1 MDENRLDCIHIRDLV
16 CRCIVG
22 INPEERVKRQEVLLN
37 VTVWADLRDACA
49 SDDIADTVDYKRVKE
64 GILAMVE
71 ASSYNLVER
80 LASEIAAVC
89 LQADR
94 VRRVRVVLDKP
105 GALRFARSV
114 AVDITRERGEV

>member
-22 INPEERVKRQEVLLN
+22 INPEERVKRQEVQIN
-37 VTVWADLRDACA
+37 VTMWADLRDACA
-49 SDDIADTVDYKRVKE
+49 SDEIAETVDYKKVKE

-114 AVDITRERGEV
+114 AVDLTRERGEV

>member
-1 MDENRLDCIHIRDLV
+1 MDENCLDCIHIRDLA

-22 INPEERVKRQEVLLN
+22 INPEERVKRQEVLIN
-37 VTVWADLRDACA
+37 VTMWADLHDACA
-49 SDDIADTVDYKRVKE
+49 SDDIAETVDYKKVKE

-89 LQADR
+89 LQANR

-114 AVDITRERGEV
+114 AVDLTRERGEV

>member
-22 INPEERVKRQEVLLN
+22 INPEERVKRQEVLIN
-37 VTVWADLRDACA
+37 VTMWADLRDACA
-49 SDDIADTVDYKRVKE
+49 SDDIADTVDYKKVKE

-89 LQADR
+89 LQASR

-114 AVDITRERGEV
+114 AVDLTRERGEV

>member
-22 INPEERVKRQEVLLN
+22 INPEERVKRQEVLIN
-37 VTVWADLRDACA
+37 VTMWADLRDACA
-49 SDDIADTVDYKRVKE
+49 SDDIADTVDYKKVKE

-89 LQADR
+89 LHASR

-114 AVDITRERGEV
+114 AVDLTRERGEV

>member
-1 MDENRLDCIHIRDLV
+1 MDENHLDCIHIRDLV

-22 INPEERVKRQEVLLN
+22 INPEERVKRQEVLIN
-37 VTVWADLRDACA
+37 VTMWADLRDACA
-49 SDDIADTVDYKRVKE
+49 SDDIADTVDYKKVKE

-89 LQADR
+89 LQASR

-114 AVDITRERGEV
+114 AVDLTRERGEV

>member
-1 MDENRLDCIHIRDLV
+1 MDENRLDCIHIRDLA

-22 INPEERVKRQEVLLN
+22 INPEERVKRQEVLIN
-37 VTVWADLRDACA
+37 VTMWADLRDACA
-49 SDDIADTVDYKRVKE
+49 SDDIAETVDYKKVKE

-89 LQADR
+89 LQANR

-114 AVDITRERGEV
+114 AVDVTRERGEV